1 MDYAYPGNPELCPVW
16 SLHQVYSDPATRD
29 WVWKGCTTAAFGCLD
44 CKQPVIDGILRE
56 QAPMRAR
63 AQPFLEDPKLVREI
77 IGDGNSTARR
87 LARETMR
94 DVRQAIGLDFN

>member
-1 MDYAYPGNPELCPVW
+1 
-16 SLHQVYSDPATRD
+16 
-29 WVWKGCTTAAFGCLD
+29 
-44 CKQPVIDGILRE
+44 
-56 QAPMRAR
+56 MRAR

-77 IGDGNSTARR
+77 IGDGNSKARC

>member
-1 MDYAYPGNPELCPVW
+1 
-16 SLHQVYSDPATRD
+16 
-29 WVWKGCTTAAFGCLD
+29 
-44 CKQPVIDGILRE
+44 
-56 QAPMRAR
+56 MRAR
-63 AQPFLEDPKLVREI
+63 AQPFLEDQKLVREI